1 MELNEQE
8 KHEDQHLGQD
18 EEQDLH
24 SLKPRPRPISPSM
37 GKRVRLQS
45 EKGKMYN
52 FDLLVD
58 ELKKQKRLLGKI
70 NKEADLAL
78 SKNDCNVGL
87 LQDVANRLQ
96 IELKN
101 IDLTLSKVKESE
113 IPEVDIVR
121 SLEYNYQEICFES
134 HTRLTILKEK
144 MKHEQEDRMSN
155 VSQRS
160 KSSSS
165 RSHHTSGS
173 KSSRV
178 SSTKRIELSTK
189 LARLGTERKYH
200 DIMEKAR
207 ADLKK
212 LEIDKE
218 IEATNAEICAVNKIL
233 EEENETD
240 PQSCLSFPLGENKQP
255 TEGLLHRYLEDSRV
269 VNYSLSGS
277 SVQKSLSFAG
287 GLDSID
293 KDLDKRKAEI
303 KVTTDLNPNAQVFR
317 FPTDFIQPGKPRL
330 DHNYNYQPIG
340 RSQPSKL
347 RLGQET
353 NLNSDFKIPNEPR
366 LGCSTIDEASHEVVG
381 EPRLIVDPKNAV
393 TCNTQPDV
401 NRPRLHAH
409 EPLTDFHE
417 QPNIINNDNVQ
428 SSQVYQWDILK
439 GFADL
444 QNQNL
449 EKLANLFAARQRKDN
464 LPAKEP
470 EVFSGDLLKYPQWK
484 ASFITLIEYK
494 TDDAAERLYYLGKY
508 TDGQAKTAIDNLI
521 SFGTQEAYDKA
532 WKILHDRFGNKFI
545 VADTFRSKLEGW
557 PKITINDGPGLRKF
571 SDFLEHCKTAMGII
585 KYLAILNDPK
595 ENKLMLQKLPA
606 QIAERWNCIVTKR
619 ITIDEE
625 EYPSFEEFT
634 RFISDEANKA
644 CNPTSSYSALNR
656 RDTVFTPKEKQPQ
669 SKVARRT
676 SFATK
681 FNEVNN
687 VTNAA
692 SDENKSKN
700 EKQTESKMN
709 VGFTCYYCRQ
719 NHDMEKCPEF
729 LKLDL
734 AQRNQYL
741 TDKKMCRG
749 CFKIGHY
756 SRYCKRP
763 RKCIKCKRWHPTI
776 LHDENLNKKPSSG
789 DTQQEQAVA
798 VANRINVN
806 RYFSADVHSM
816 IVPVWLS
823 HRNTSNKVMV
833 YAVLD
838 DQSDACFIKESVLR
852 YMNVNGQNSV
862 IKIATMLGEEAIK
875 STKVFGLSV
884 KGINEN
890 STVNLPCVYS
900 RKTIPARRAQI
911 PKKCSALRW
920 PHLKKIAGRLVEY
933 NPDIEIG
940 LLIGINCIKAV
951 KPLEI
956 IPGSGNEPYGQRT
969 ALGWG
974 IIGNVNVN
982 ENNLESDVVVNRT
995 VVEEIEINSMIS
1007 NNIFTVPTKVKEVY
1021 EPHHVREM
1029 FESDFISNVSDD
1041 EVALSVEERQ
1051 FIEIVS
1057 NGIKII
1063 DGKQLKIPLPLKGDG
1078 IQFPDNKLVVQ
1089 KRLSNL
1095 KQKLQK
1101 NVSMKNDYINFM
1113 KNMIDKGYAERVP
1126 LNETCLTNGKVWFVP
1141 HHGVYHPRKTDKIR
1155 VVFDCSFMYK
1165 NVSLND
1171 CLLQGPDLSNSLAG
1185 ILCRFRNHSVAFTCD
1200 VEAMYHQVLVNE
1212 EHRNLLRFLW
1222 FDNHDLDGDIV
1233 QYRMT
1238 VHLFGAR
1245 SSPSVANYDLK
1256 AAADRFKDK
1265 TTEKAAE
1272 FIKEDFYV
1280 DDGLKSVATVE
1291 EAINLAKDSQMI
1303 CKRGG
1308 FHLHKFVA
1316 NNAEVLK
1323 AMCPDEV
1330 AQSVKNLD
1338 LTKDKLPV
1346 ERTLGMEWCT
1356 ETDTF
1361 NFNVKPIQRPST
1373 RRNVLSIVSSIFD
1386 PLGMISPFI
1395 LTGKKVLQ
1403 TLCKQ
1408 DLGWDDPIPETVIIE
1423 WENWLS
1429 QLPKLKDIKV
1439 ERCYKPAN
1447 MNVIDYELHHFSDAS
1462 EKGYGQCSYLR
1473 MTDANGQVHTRL
1485 VMAKSRVSPL
1495 KTFTI
1500 PRLELTAALASVKVS
1515 YFLKKELKVNISK
1528 EVFWVDSTIVLGY
1541 IANQCKQ
1548 FKVFVANRVAQI
1560 RNHTLP
1566 EQWRYVSSNDNP
1578 ADLCSRG
1585 MSVHDLTSNYMWWH
1599 GPEFLKHDNADNE
1612 TLCSFEVTDE
1622 DPELKKVS
1630 LAINTDDNN
1639 YATILTRLNY
1649 FSDWT
1654 RARRSLA
1661 LCNRFIDK
1669 LKQKSL
1675 YTEYVHVSV
1684 EELIKAEI
1692 TIIKL
1697 VQREAFQYEYQ
1708 LLSISNN
1715 KFDKCL
1721 RKSSNLYKLDPF
1733 IGSDGLIRV
1742 GGRLNRSNFYVHVKY
1757 PVILPKNSHITELII
1772 CHYHNKVHHQ
1782 GRNLTLNEIRSSGYW
1797 IISGSSLVAKHIS
1810 KCVTCRKI
1818 RHDTLTQKMADLPKD
1833 RVEMSSPFTYSAV
1846 DYLGPFIIKEGRK
1859 ELKRYGV
1866 LFTCM
1871 STRAIHIETAHSLS
1885 TDSFL
1890 NAYRRF
1896 VCRRG
1901 HCAQLRSDQGSN
1913 FIGAR
1918 EEFAKCLRE
1927 MKVENIKNEL
1937 LKDQCDFITFKMN
1950 PPHASHMGGVWER
1963 QIRSVRNIL
1972 NVLLSNNSKILDDES
1987 LRTFMTE
1994 AENIVNGRP
2003 LSTDNLN
2010 DPLNVE
2016 PLTPNHFLTLKSKV
2030 VLPPPGNFVKEDM
2043 FSKKK
2048 WRRVQCLLN
2057 QLWKR

>member
-1 MELNEQE
+1 M
-8 KHEDQHLGQD
+8 
-18 EEQDLH
+18 
-24 SLKPRPRPISPSM
+24 
-37 GKRVRLQS
+37 
-45 EKGKMYN
+45 
-52 FDLLVD
+52 
-58 ELKKQKRLLGKI
+58 
-70 NKEADLAL
+70 
-78 SKNDCNVGL
+78 
-87 LQDVANRLQ
+87 
-96 IELKN
+96 
-101 IDLTLSKVKESE
+101 
-113 IPEVDIVR
+113 
-121 SLEYNYQEICFES
+121 
-134 HTRLTILKEK
+134 
-144 MKHEQEDRMSN
+144 
-155 VSQRS
+155 
-160 KSSSS
+160 
-165 RSHHTSGS
+165 
-173 KSSRV
+173 
-178 SSTKRIELSTK
+178 
-189 LARLGTERKYH
+189 
-200 DIMEKAR
+200 
-207 ADLKK
+207 
-212 LEIDKE
+212 
-218 IEATNAEICAVNKIL
+218 
-233 EEENETD
+233 
-240 PQSCLSFPLGENKQP
+240 
-255 TEGLLHRYLEDSRV
+255 
-269 VNYSLSGS
+269 
-277 SVQKSLSFAG
+277 
-287 GLDSID
+287 
-293 KDLDKRKAEI
+293 
-303 KVTTDLNPNAQVFR
+303 TDLNPNAQVFR

-353 NLNSDFKIPNEPR
+353 NLNSDFKISNEPR
-366 LGCSTIDEASHEVVG
+366 LGCSTIDEASYEVIG

-401 NRPRLHAH
+401 NRPRLHTH
-409 EPLTDFHE
+409 EPLADFHE

-449 EKLANLFAARQRKDN
+449 EKLADLFAARQRKDN
-464 LPAKEP
+464 LPVKEP

-521 SFGTQEAYDKA
+521 SFGTQEAYNKA

-545 VADTFRSKLEGW
+545 VADAFRSKLEGW
-557 PKITINDGPGLRKF
+557 PKINDGP
-571 SDFLEHCKTAMGII
+571 
-585 KYLAILNDPK
+585 
-595 ENKLMLQKLPA
+595 
-606 QIAERWNCIVTKR
+606 
-619 ITIDEE
+619 E

-634 RFISDEANKA
+634 RFISDEASKA

-669 SKVARRT
+669 SKVAKRT

-681 FNEVNN
+681 SNEVNN

-709 VGFTCYYCRQ
+709 VAFTCYYCRQ
-719 NHDMEKCPEF
+719 NHAMEKCPEF

-741 TDKKMCRG
+741 TDKKMCR
-749 CFKIGHY
+749 
-756 SRYCKRP
+756 
-763 RKCIKCKRWHPTI
+763 
-776 LHDENLNKKPSSG
+776 
-789 DTQQEQAVA
+789 
-798 VANRINVN
+798 
-806 RYFSADVHSM
+806 ADVHSM

-823 HRNTSNKVMV
+823 HRNTNNKVMV
-833 YAVLD
+833 YAVFD

-862 IKIATMLGEEAIK
+862 IKIVTLMGEEAIK

-890 STVNLPCVYS
+890 STVNLPCVFS

-940 LLIGINCIKAV
+940 LLIGINYIKAV

-982 ENNLESDVVVNRT
+982 ENNLESDAVVNRS

-1007 NNIFTVPTKVKEVY
+1007 NKMFTVPTKVKEVY
-1021 EPHHVREM
+1021 EPHYVREM

-1041 EVALSVEERQ
+1041 EVALSVEERE

-1063 DGKQLKIPLPLKGDG
+1063 DGKQFKIPLPLKGGG
-1078 IQFPDNKLVVQ
+1078 IQFPDNMLVVQ

-1126 LNETCLTNGKVWFVP
+1126 LNETCLINGKVWFVP
-1141 HHGVYHPRKTDKIR
+1141 HHGVYHPRKPDKIR
-1155 VVFDCSFMYK
+1155 VVFDCSVMYK

-1185 ILCRFRNHSVAFTCD
+1185 ILCRFRNHSVAFNWD

-1222 FDNHDLDGDIV
+1222 FDNHDLDGNIV

-1245 SSPSVANYDLK
+1245 SSPSVTNYALK
-1256 AAADRFKDK
+1256 ATADRFKDK

-1308 FHLHKFVA
+1308 FHLHKLVA

-1373 RRNVLSIVSSIFD
+1373 KRNVLSIVSSIFD
-1386 PLGMISPFI
+1386 PLGMITPFI

-1408 DLGWDDPIPETVIIE
+1408 DLGWGDPIPETVI
-1423 WENWLS
+1423 
-1429 QLPKLKDIKV
+1429 
-1439 ERCYKPAN
+1439 
-1447 MNVIDYELHHFSDAS
+1447 
-1462 EKGYGQCSYLR
+1462 
-1473 MTDANGQVHTRL
+1473 
-1485 VMAKSRVSPL
+1485 
-1495 KTFTI
+1495 
-1500 PRLELTAALASVKVS
+1500 
-1515 YFLKKELKVNISK
+1515 
-1528 EVFWVDSTIVLGY
+1528 
-1541 IANQCKQ
+1541 
-1548 FKVFVANRVAQI
+1548 
-1560 RNHTLP
+1560 
-1566 EQWRYVSSNDNP
+1566 
-1578 ADLCSRG
+1578 
-1585 MSVHDLTSNYMWWH
+1585 
-1599 GPEFLKHDNADNE
+1599 
-1612 TLCSFEVTDE
+1612 
-1622 DPELKKVS
+1622 
-1630 LAINTDDNN
+1630 
-1639 YATILTRLNY
+1639 
-1649 FSDWT
+1649 
-1654 RARRSLA
+1654 
-1661 LCNRFIDK
+1661 
-1669 LKQKSL
+1669 
-1675 YTEYVHVSV
+1675 TE
-1684 EELIKAEI
+1684 
-1692 TIIKL
+1692 
-1697 VQREAFQYEYQ
+1697 
-1708 LLSISNN
+1708 
-1715 KFDKCL
+1715 
-1721 RKSSNLYKLDPF
+1721 
-1733 IGSDGLIRV
+1733 
-1742 GGRLNRSNFYVHVKY
+1742 
-1757 PVILPKNSHITELII
+1757 
-1772 CHYHNKVHHQ
+1772 
-1782 GRNLTLNEIRSSGYW
+1782 
-1797 IISGSSLVAKHIS
+1797 
-1810 KCVTCRKI
+1810 
-1818 RHDTLTQKMADLPKD
+1818 
-1833 RVEMSSPFTYSAV
+1833 
-1846 DYLGPFIIKEGRK
+1846 
-1859 ELKRYGV
+1859 
-1866 LFTCM
+1866 
-1871 STRAIHIETAHSLS
+1871 
-1885 TDSFL
+1885 
-1890 NAYRRF
+1890 
-1896 VCRRG
+1896 
-1901 HCAQLRSDQGSN
+1901 
-1913 FIGAR
+1913 
-1918 EEFAKCLRE
+1918 
-1927 MKVENIKNEL
+1927 
-1937 LKDQCDFITFKMN
+1937 
-1950 PPHASHMGGVWER
+1950 
-1963 QIRSVRNIL
+1963 
-1972 NVLLSNNSKILDDES
+1972 
-1987 LRTFMTE
+1987 
-1994 AENIVNGRP
+1994 
-2003 LSTDNLN
+2003 
-2010 DPLNVE
+2010 
-2016 PLTPNHFLTLKSKV
+2016 
-2030 VLPPPGNFVKEDM
+2030 
-2043 FSKKK
+2043 
-2048 WRRVQCLLN
+2048 
-2057 QLWKR
+2057 